1 MYRHQKWLQSLL
13 AGVSLF
19 LIGIAGASAQQ
30 IVMKLGTVDAQASHS
45 GVGAEAFAAEVAKL
59 SNGQMKVEV
68 FHAGK
73 LGGIPDQQK
82 NVLQG
87 AQDLH
92 LLYPEFLSGLIDE
105 TKIIS
110 APYVFRN
117 LAHAQAFL
125 KSDLFKPGLDKLR
138 SLGGV
143 ILDTDWNW
151 QQKDPRGLI
160 AVRPVRTPKDLEGMK
175 LRIWESKTAIE
186 TWRGLGANTIVV
198 PRPEMYL
205 AFKQGIIEGGP
216 ETIGIAYDQ
225 KTAEVAK
232 YWTRTDE
239 YYQIVNVLMN
249 EKKYLSLTPQQ
260 RGVMHQAAKN
270 AAKVYAAESERGF
283 TDKKAKAV
291 KEFGVTILEP
301 DLGPWRQ
308 KSEQVLA
315 KLEAEGVIPKGLAA
329 KAKALK

>member
-1 MYRHQKWLQSLL
+1 MYRHERLLQSLL
-13 AGVSLF
+13 AGLGALV
-19 LIGIAGASAQQ
+19 IGTGSAYAQQ

-73 LGGIPDQQK
+73 LGGIPDQVK

-92 LLYPEFLSGLIDE
+92 LLYPEFLANLIDE
-105 TKIIS
+105 TKVIS
-110 APYVFRN
+110 APYLFRD
-117 LAHAQAFL
+117 LDHAQAYL
-125 KSDLFKPGLDKLR
+125 KSGLFKPGVDKLR

-143 ILDTDWNW
+143 ILDTGWNW
-151 QQKDPRGLI
+151 KQKDPRGLI

-225 KTAEVAK
+225 KNAEVARF
-232 YWTRTDE
+232 WTRTDE
-239 YYQIVNVLMN
+239 YYQIINVMMN
-249 EKKYLSLTPQQ
+249 ERKYMSLKPEQ
-260 RGVMHQAAKN
+260 RKIMHQAAAN
-270 AAKVYAAESERGF
+270 AALVFQAESERGY
-283 TDKKAKAV
+283 TEKKEKAV
-291 KEFGVTILEP
+291 KDFGVTILEP
-301 DLGPWRQ
+301 DLGPWRKQ
-308 KSEQVLA
+308 SEGVLV
-315 KLEAEGVIPKGLAA
+315 KLEKEGVIPKGLAA
-329 KAKALK
+329 KVKALK

>member
-1 MYRHQKWLQSLL
+1 MHKLL
-13 AGVSLF
+13 AGMAAL
-19 LIGIAGASAQQ
+19 LIGTSAYAQM
-30 IVMKLGTVDAQASHS
+30 VMKLGTVDAQRSHS

-59 SNGQMKVEV
+59 SGGTMRIEV

-73 LGGIPDQQK
+73 LGGIPDQVK
-82 NVLQG
+82 NVMQG
-87 AQDLH
+87 AQELH
-92 LLYPEFLSGLIDE
+92 LLYPEFLANLIDE

-110 APYVFRN
+110 APYVFRD
-117 LAHAQAFL
+117 LDHAQAYL
-125 KSDLFKPGLDKLR
+125 KSELFKPGLDKLR

-151 QQKDPRGLI
+151 KQKDPRGLI
-160 AVRPVRTPKDLEGMK
+160 AVRPVRTPRDLEGLK

-225 KTAEVAK
+225 KNAEVAK

-239 YYQIVNVLMN
+239 YYQIINVMMN
-249 EKKYLSLTPQQ
+249 ERKYLGLTPPQ
-260 RGVMHQAAKN
+260 RGWMHQAAKN
-270 AAKVYAAESERGF
+270 AALVYQAESERGF
-283 TDKKAKAV
+283 TEKKAKAV
-291 KEFGVTILEP
+291 KDFGVTILEP

-308 KSEQVLA
+308 RAEQVVV

-329 KAKALK
+329 KAKALR